1 MSKITDSAIPAF
13 LKAQKPLTGGYL
25 RLSVGLGLLSGL
37 LLIAQAW
44 SLASIV
50 NAVIFEQA
58 KLGDVVYYLAAL
70 LAIFLVRAGL
80 NQASERAAVEAAM
93 RVKRDLRQRLHQR
106 LFDAGPLYLNNER
119 SGELVNTLV
128 DGVDA
133 LENYYARYLPTMS
146 LVALIPLSILVFIF
160 PIDWISGLIMVVTA
174 PLIPFFMILI
184 GKGTERLN
192 KKQWRKLA
200 RMSAHFLD
208 MIQGLTTL
216 KLFNAS
222 RREAQVI
229 ARISDDYRRS
239 TMSVLRV
246 AFLSSLLLEFLSTVS
261 IAMVAVI
268 IGFRLMYGELD
279 FFYGFFALL
288 LAPEFY
294 QPLRNMGTHYHAR
307 MEAIGAAEKMLE
319 VLEPGTLELEDGVEP
334 LVQVPK
340 SVVEQAS
347 AESADTTLPQTNATK
362 TATSPDKTDKRLS
375 VEQDWAT
382 LNAESGI
389 TIEFDQVSFDY
400 EPGRPALK
408 NISLRIQPHET
419 IAIVGASGAG
429 KSTLMNMLLGF
440 ISPSAG
446 EIRINTMRLTAE
458 HFEAWRKQLAWMPQR
473 AHLFHGSVRD
483 NIALGQPEA
492 SDQAIQAAAK
502 AAQIADYIDTLPALY
517 ETAVGERGAGLSG
530 GQIQRIALARAFLKD
545 APVMLLDEPTA
556 HLDQESEQRIQKSL
570 AQLAQNRTVISIAHR
585 LQTIKQADRIVLLE
599 AGEILAIG
607 NHDELLADQPRYA
620 EMVSRLQQGGL

>member
-1 MSKITDSAIPAF
+1 MSKVTDSAIPAF
-13 LKAQKPLTGGYL
+13 LKAQKPLAGNYL

-44 SLASIV
+44 SLASII
-50 NAVIFEQA
+50 NAVIFDDA
-58 KLGDVVYYLAAL
+58 KLGDVTLYLAAL
-70 LAIFLVRAGL
+70 LAIFLLRAAL
-80 NQASERAAVEAAM
+80 NWASEQAAVTAAM

-106 LFDAGPLYLNNER
+106 LFDAGPLFLNNER

-133 LENYYARYLPTMS
+133 LENYYARYLPVMS
-146 LVALIPLSILVFIF
+146 LVALVPLSILVFIF
-160 PIDWISGLIMVVTA
+160 PIDWISGLILLVTA
-174 PLIPFFMILI
+174 PLIPFFMIMI

-222 RREAQVI
+222 RREADVI

-261 IAMVAVI
+261 IAMVAVLV
-268 IGFRLMYGELD
+268 GFRLMYGELD

-294 QPLRNMGTHYHAR
+294 LPLRNMGTHYHAR
-307 MEAIGAAEKMLE
+307 LEAIGAAEKMVE
-319 VLEPGTLELEDGVEP
+319 ILEPGTLQLEDGVDP
-334 LVQVPK
+334 LVKV
-340 SVVEQAS
+340 QAS
-347 AESADTTLPQTNATK
+347 VSDDGQSELSAAQSPTRYTSEAIAT
-362 TATSPDKTDKRLS
+362 ARSI
-375 VEQDWAT
+375 
-382 LNAESGI
+382 GI
-389 TIEFDQVSFDY
+389 AFDQVSFDY

-408 NISLRIQPHET
+408 NISLDIKPNEQ
-419 IAIVGASGAG
+419 IAIVGSSGAG
-429 KSTLMNMLLGF
+429 KSTLMNLLLGF
-440 ISPSAG
+440 ITPQTG
-446 EIRINTMRLTAE
+446 EIQINQTPLE
-458 HFEAWRKQLAWMPQR
+458 IQQLDFWRKKIAWMPQK
-473 AHLFHGSVRD
+473 AHLFHGSIRD
-483 NIALGQPEA
+483 NICLGQDDA
-492 SDQAIQAAAK
+492 SQHAMEAAAE
-502 AAQIADYIDTLPALY
+502 AAQIADYIESLPDAYDTH
-517 ETAVGERGAGLSG
+517 VGERGAGLSG

-556 HLDQESEQRIQKSL
+556 HLDDESERMIRQSL
-570 AQLAQNRTVISIAHR
+570 KRLAENRTVISIAHR
-585 LQTIKQADRIVLLE
+585 LNTVEQADRIVLLD
-599 AGEILAIG
+599 AGEIVAIG
-607 NHDELLADQPRYA
+607 KHDELLATQPLYK
-620 EMVSRLQQGGL
+620 EMVSRFREGAI

>member
-1 MSKITDSAIPAF
+1 MSKVTDAAIPAF
-13 LKAQKPLTGGYL
+13 LKAQKPLAGSYL
-25 RLSVGLGLLSGL
+25 KLSVGLGLLSGL

-44 SLASIV
+44 SLASII
-50 NAVIFEQA
+50 NAVIFEKA
-58 KLGDVVYYLAAL
+58 ALADVVIYLAAL
-70 LAIFLVRAGL
+70 LAIFLLRAVL
-80 NQASERAAVEAAM
+80 NWASEQTAVIAAM
-93 RVKRDLRQRLHQR
+93 RVKRDVRKRLHQR
-106 LFDAGPLYLNNER
+106 LFDGGPLLLNDER

-133 LENYYARYLPTMS
+133 LENYYARYLPVMS

-160 PIDWISGLIMVVTA
+160 PIDWISGLILLCTA
-174 PLIPFFMILI
+174 PLIPFFMIMI

-229 ARISDDYRRS
+229 SRISDDYRRS
-239 TMSVLRV
+239 TMSVLRI

-268 IGFRLMYGELD
+268 IGFRLMYGEMD
-279 FFYGFFALL
+279 FFFGFFALL

-294 QPLRNMGTHYHAR
+294 LPLRNMGTHYHAR
-307 MEAIGAAEKMLE
+307 MEAIGAAEKMVE
-319 VLEPGTLELEDGVEP
+319 VLGGED
-334 LVQVPK
+334 LV
-340 SVVEQAS
+340 SGDLAS
-347 AESADTTLPQTNATK
+347 ADVKSSSATELSATENSTDNLKAPTLVKSSEQTGVASSK
-362 TATSPDKTDKRLS
+362 LAKQSELFSTSDS
-375 VEQDWAT
+375 V
-382 LNAESGI
+382 GI
-389 TIEFDQVSFDY
+389 DFKDVSFDY
-400 EPGRPALK
+400 EAGRPALK
-408 NISLRIQPHET
+408 NINLSIKPNEQ

-429 KSTLMNMLLGF
+429 KSTLMNLLLGF
-440 ISPSAG
+440 ITPQAG
-446 EIRINTMRLTAE
+446 EIQINNMPLQAE
-458 HFEAWRKQLAWMPQR
+458 HLEAWRKQVAWMPQK

-483 NIALGQPEA
+483 NICLGQDGA
-492 SDQAIQAAAK
+492 SQESMVAAAN
-502 AAQIADYIDTLPALY
+502 AAQISEYIEPLTDRYDTH
-517 ETAVGERGAGLSG
+517 VGERGAGLSG

-556 HLDQESEQRIQKSL
+556 HLDEESEQKIRQSL
-570 AQLAQNRTVISIAHR
+570 KLLAKNRTVISIAHR
-585 LQTIKQADRIVLLE
+585 LNTVEQADRIVLLN

-607 NHDELLADQPRYA
+607 KHETLLAEQPLYK
-620 EMVSRLQQGGL
+620 EMVSRFQQGAI

>member
-1 MSKITDSAIPAF
+1 MSKVTDSAIPAF
-13 LKAQKPLTGGYL
+13 LKAQKPLTGVYL

-58 KLGDVVYYLAAL
+58 KLGDVVYYLIAL

-80 NQASERAAVEAAM
+80 NQASERAAIEAAM

-246 AFLSSLLLEFLSTVS
+246 AFLSSLLLES
-261 IAMVAVI
+261 
-268 IGFRLMYGELD
+268 
-279 FFYGFFALL
+279 
-288 LAPEFY
+288 
-294 QPLRNMGTHYHAR
+294 
-307 MEAIGAAEKMLE
+307 
-319 VLEPGTLELEDGVEP
+319 
-334 LVQVPK
+334 
-340 SVVEQAS
+340 
-347 AESADTTLPQTNATK
+347 
-362 TATSPDKTDKRLS
+362 
-375 VEQDWAT
+375 W
-382 LNAESGI
+382 
-389 TIEFDQVSFDY
+389 
-400 EPGRPALK
+400 
-408 NISLRIQPHET
+408 
-419 IAIVGASGAG
+419 
-429 KSTLMNMLLGF
+429 
-440 ISPSAG
+440 
-446 EIRINTMRLTAE
+446 
-458 HFEAWRKQLAWMPQR
+458 
-473 AHLFHGSVRD
+473 
-483 NIALGQPEA
+483 
-492 SDQAIQAAAK
+492 
-502 AAQIADYIDTLPALY
+502 
-517 ETAVGERGAGLSG
+517 
-530 GQIQRIALARAFLKD
+530 
-545 APVMLLDEPTA
+545 
-556 HLDQESEQRIQKSL
+556 
-570 AQLAQNRTVISIAHR
+570 
-585 LQTIKQADRIVLLE
+585 
-599 AGEILAIG
+599 
-607 NHDELLADQPRYA
+607 
-620 EMVSRLQQGGL
+620 

>member
-93 RVKRDLRQRLHQR
+93 RVKRDLRRRLHQR

-319 VLEPGTLELEDGVEP
+319 VLEPGTLTLEDGIEP
-334 LVQVPK
+334 LVQVPQ
-340 SVVEQAS
+340 SAS
-347 AESADTTLPQTNATK
+347 EPAAADQSDTHLATQ
-362 TATSPDKTDKRLS
+362 
-375 VEQDWAT
+375 QDWAA
-382 LNAESGI
+382 LSSESGV

-570 AQLAQNRTVISIAHR
+570 AKLAQNRTVISIAHR

>member
-319 VLEPGTLELEDGVEP
+319 VLEPGTLTLEDGIEP
-334 LVQVPK
+334 LVQVPQ
-340 SVVEQAS
+340 SAS
-347 AESADTTLPQTNATK
+347 EPAAADQSDTHLATQ
-362 TATSPDKTDKRLS
+362 
-375 VEQDWAT
+375 QDWAA
-382 LNAESGI
+382 LSSESGV

-446 EIRINTMRLTAE
+446 EIRINAMRLTAE

-620 EMVSRLQQGGL
+620 EMVTRLQQGGL

>member
-1 MSKITDSAIPAF
+1 MSKVTDAAIPAF
-13 LKAQKPLTGGYL
+13 LKAQKPLTGSYL
-25 RLSVGLGLLSGL
+25 KLSVGLGLLSGL

-44 SLASIV
+44 SLASII
-50 NAVIFEQA
+50 NAVIFDKA
-58 KLGDVVYYLAAL
+58 ALADVTLYLVAL
-70 LAIFLVRAGL
+70 LAIFLLRAAL
-80 NQASERAAVEAAM
+80 NWASEQAAVTAAM
-93 RVKRDLRQRLHQR
+93 RVKRDLRKRLHQR
-106 LFDAGPLYLNNER
+106 LFDAGPLSLSNER

-160 PIDWISGLIMVVTA
+160 PIDWISGLILLVTA
-174 PLIPFFMILI
+174 PLIPFFMIII

-268 IGFRLMYGELD
+268 IGFRLMYGEMD
-279 FFYGFFALL
+279 SFYGFFALL

-294 QPLRNMGTHYHAR
+294 LPLRNMGTHYHAR
-307 MEAIGAAEKMLE
+307 LEAIGAAEKMLE
-319 VLEPGTLELEDGVEP
+319 VLEPENESSTPTTASEATDHTKNSQQDTASSMTNGTGTGTGTGTLLTSDANIP
-334 LVQVPK
+334 
-340 SVVEQAS
+340 
-347 AESADTTLPQTNATK
+347 ESIAINFNA
-362 TATSPDKTDKRLS
+362 
-375 VEQDWAT
+375 
-382 LNAESGI
+382 
-389 TIEFDQVSFDY
+389 VSFDY

-408 NISLRIQPHET
+408 NISLAIKPHEQ

-429 KSTLMNMLLGF
+429 KSTLMNLLLGF
-440 ISPSAG
+440 ITPQAG
-446 EIRINTMRLTAE
+446 EIQINNAPLQAQHLDT
-458 HFEAWRKQLAWMPQR
+458 WRKQIAWMPQR
-473 AHLFHGSVRD
+473 AHLFHGSIRD
-483 NIALGQPEA
+483 NICLGQEGA
-492 SDQAIQAAAK
+492 SQQAMEAAAD
-502 AAQIADYIDTLPALY
+502 AAQIADYIESLPDAYDTH
-517 ETAVGERGAGLSG
+517 VGERGAGLSG

-556 HLDQESEQRIQKSL
+556 HLDQESERKIRQSL
-570 AQLAQNRTVISIAHR
+570 QLLAKNRTVISIAHR
-585 LQTIKQADRIVLLE
+585 LNTVEQADRIVLLN

-607 NHDELLADQPRYA
+607 SHDALLAEQPLYK
-620 EMVSRLQQGGL
+620 EMVSRFQQGAL

>member
-1 MSKITDSAIPAF
+1 MSKMTDSAIPAF
-13 LKAQKPLTGGYL
+13 LKAQKPLAGNYL

-44 SLASIV
+44 SLASII
-50 NAVIFEQA
+50 NAVIFDDA
-58 KLGDVVYYLAAL
+58 KLGDVTLYLAAL
-70 LAIFLVRAGL
+70 LAIFLLRAAL
-80 NQASERAAVEAAM
+80 NWASEQAAVTAAM

-106 LFDAGPLYLNNER
+106 LFDAGPLFLNNER

-133 LENYYARYLPTMS
+133 LENYYARYLPVMS
-146 LVALIPLSILVFIF
+146 LVALVPLSILVFIF
-160 PIDWISGLIMVVTA
+160 PIDWISGLILLVTA
-174 PLIPFFMILI
+174 PLIPFFMIMI

-261 IAMVAVI
+261 IAMVAVLV
-268 IGFRLMYGELD
+268 GFRLMYGELD

-294 QPLRNMGTHYHAR
+294 LPLRNMGTHYHAR
-307 MEAIGAAEKMLE
+307 LEAIGAAEKMVE
-319 VLEPGTLELEDGVEP
+319 ILEPGTLQLEDGVDP
-334 LVQVPK
+334 LVKV
-340 SVVEQAS
+340 QAS
-347 AESADTTLPQTNATK
+347 VSDGGQSELSAAQSPTRYTPEAIV
-362 TATSPDKTDKRLS
+362 TARSI
-375 VEQDWAT
+375 
-382 LNAESGI
+382 GI
-389 TIEFDQVSFDY
+389 AFDQVSFDY

-408 NISLRIQPHET
+408 NISLDIKPNEQ
-419 IAIVGASGAG
+419 IAIVGSSGAG
-429 KSTLMNMLLGF
+429 KSTLMNLLLGF
-440 ISPSAG
+440 ITPQTG
-446 EIRINTMRLTAE
+446 EIQINQTPLETQQLD
-458 HFEAWRKQLAWMPQR
+458 FWRKQIAWMPQK
-473 AHLFHGSVRD
+473 AHLFHGSIRD
-483 NIALGQPEA
+483 NICLGQDDA
-492 SDQAIQAAAK
+492 SQHAMEAAAE
-502 AAQIADYIDTLPALY
+502 AAQIADYIESLPDAYDTH
-517 ETAVGERGAGLSG
+517 VGERGAGLSG

-556 HLDQESEQRIQKSL
+556 HLDDESERMIRQSL
-570 AQLAQNRTVISIAHR
+570 KRLAENRTVISIAHR
-585 LQTIKQADRIVLLE
+585 LNTVEQADRIVLLD
-599 AGEILAIG
+599 AGEIVAIG
-607 NHDELLADQPRYA
+607 KHEELLATQPLYK
-620 EMVSRLQQGGL
+620 EMVSRFREGAI

>member
-319 VLEPGTLELEDGVEP
+319 VLEPGTLTLEDGIEP
-334 LVQVPK
+334 LVQVPQ
-340 SVVEQAS
+340 SAS
-347 AESADTTLPQTNATK
+347 EPAAADQSDTHLATQ
-362 TATSPDKTDKRLS
+362 
-375 VEQDWAT
+375 QDWAA
-382 LNAESGI
+382 LSSESGV

>member
-1 MSKITDSAIPAF
+1 MSKVTDSAIPAF
-13 LKAQKPLTGGYL
+13 LKAQKPLTGVYL

-58 KLGDVVYYLAAL
+58 KLGDVVYYLIAL

-80 NQASERAAVEAAM
+80 NQASERAAIEAAM

-362 TATSPDKTDKRLS
+362 TATSPGKTDKNLS

-382 LNAESGI
+382 FNAESGI

-408 NISLRIQPHET
+408 NISLRIQAHET

-440 ISPSAG
+440 ISPQSG
-446 EIRINTMRLTAE
+446 EIRINDMPLTPS

-473 AHLFHGSVRD
+473 AHLFHGNVRD

-492 SDQAIQAAAK
+492 SDQAIKAAAE

-570 AQLAQNRTVISIAHR
+570 EQLARNRTVISIAHR
-585 LQTIKQADRIVLLE
+585 LQTIEQADRIVLLE

-607 NHDELLADQPRYA
+607 NHDSLLAEQPRYA
-620 EMVSRLQQGGL
+620 EMVSRLKQGGL

>member
-1 MSKITDSAIPAF
+1 MSKVTDSAIPAF
-13 LKAQKPLTGGYL
+13 LKAQKPLTGVYL

-58 KLGDVVYYLAAL
+58 KLGDVVYYLIAL

-80 NQASERAAVEAAM
+80 NQASERAAIEAAM

-382 LNAESGI
+382 FNAESGI

-408 NISLRIQPHET
+408 NISLRIQAHET

-440 ISPSAG
+440 ISPQSG
-446 EIRINTMRLTAE
+446 EIRINDMPLTPS

-473 AHLFHGSVRD
+473 AHLFHGNVRD

-492 SDQAIQAAAK
+492 SDQAIKAAAE

-570 AQLAQNRTVISIAHR
+570 EQLARNRTVISIAHR
-585 LQTIKQADRIVLLE
+585 LQTIEQADRIVLLE

-607 NHDELLADQPRYA
+607 NHDSLLAEQPRYA
-620 EMVSRLQQGGL
+620 EMVSRLKQGGL

>member
-1 MSKITDSAIPAF
+1 MSKMTDSAIPAF
-13 LKAQKPLTGGYL
+13 LKAQKPLTGALL

-44 SLASIV
+44 SLASLI
-50 NAVIFEQA
+50 NAVIFNKA
-58 KLGDVVYYLAAL
+58 TLPDTSVYLGAL
-70 LAIFLVRAGL
+70 LAIFLLRAGL
-80 NQASERAAVEAAM
+80 NWASEQTAVTAAM
-93 RVKRDLRQRLHQR
+93 RVKRKLRQRLHQQ
-106 LFDAGPLYLNNER
+106 LFDAGPLFLNDER

-133 LENYYARYLPTMS
+133 LENYYARYLPAMS

-160 PIDWISGLIMVVTA
+160 PIDWISGVIMAVTA

-222 RREAQVI
+222 RREADVI

-261 IAMVAVI
+261 IAMVAVL

-294 QPLRNMGTHYHAR
+294 LPLRNMGTHYHAR

-319 VLEPGTLELEDGVEP
+319 VLEPGKVTLAKTSSPAFLD
-334 LVQVPK
+334 
-340 SVVEQAS
+340 S
-347 AESADTTLPQTNATK
+347 AQHIAIQFNH
-362 TATSPDKTDKRLS
+362 
-375 VEQDWAT
+375 
-382 LNAESGI
+382 
-389 TIEFDQVSFDY
+389 VSFDY

-408 NISLRIQPHET
+408 DLSLNIAAHEN
-419 IAIVGASGAG
+419 IAIVGSSGAG
-429 KSTLMNMLLGF
+429 KSTLLNMLLGF
-440 ISPSAG
+440 ITPQSG
-446 EIRINTMRLTAE
+446 DININGIPLQPQHHA
-458 HFEAWRKQLAWMPQR
+458 AWRKQLAWMPQQ
-473 AHLFHGSVRD
+473 AHLFHGTIRD
-483 NIALGQPEA
+483 NIALGQTDA
-492 SDQAIQAAAK
+492 TDRAIIHAAE
-502 AAQIADYIDTLPALY
+502 AAQIADYIESLPARY
-517 ETAVGERGAGLSG
+517 DTYVGERGAGLSG

-545 APVMLLDEPTA
+545 APLMLLDEPTA
-556 HLDQESEQRIQKSL
+556 HLDQDSEQRIQQSL
-570 AQLAQNRTVISIAHR
+570 KTLSQNRTVISIAHR
-585 LQTIKQADRIVLLE
+585 LNTVEQADRIVLLNHGEVIAVDTHE
-599 AGEILAIG
+599 A
-607 NHDELLADQPRYA
+607 LLASQPLYA
-620 EMVSRLQQGGL
+620 DMVSRFQQGAR

>member
-1 MSKITDSAIPAF
+1 MSKVTDAAIPAF
-13 LKAQKPLTGGYL
+13 LKAQKPLAGSYL

-44 SLASIV
+44 GLASIIS
-50 NAVIFEQA
+50 AVVFDQA
-58 KLGDVVYYLAAL
+58 SLGDVRSYLTVLLIVFLLRAAL
-70 LAIFLVRAGL
+70 
-80 NQASERAAVEAAM
+80 NWASEQAAVTAAI
-93 RVKRDLRQRLHQR
+93 RVKRDLRKRLHQK
-106 LFDAGPLYLNNER
+106 LLDAGPTFLNDEH

-146 LVALIPLSILVFIF
+146 LVALIPLSILVFVF
-160 PIDWISGLIMVVTA
+160 PIDWISGVILLVTA
-174 PLIPFFMILI
+174 PLIPFFMIII

-246 AFLSSLLLEFLSTVS
+246 AFLSSLMLEFLSTVS

-268 IGFRLMYGELD
+268 IGFRLMYGEMD

-288 LAPEFY
+288 LTPEFY
-294 QPLRNMGTHYHAR
+294 LPLRNMGTHYHAR
-307 MEAIGAAEKMLE
+307 LEAIGAAEKMLE
-319 VLEPGTLELEDGVEP
+319 IMPADNTSSDVADPISNT
-334 LVQVPK
+334 
-340 SVVEQAS
+340 SQA
-347 AESADTTLPQTNATK
+347 
-362 TATSPDKTDKRLS
+362 TDKLISSKPIRI
-375 VEQDWAT
+375 D
-382 LNAESGI
+382 
-389 TIEFDQVSFDY
+389 FDRVSFDY

-408 NISLRIQPHET
+408 NISLCIRANEK
-419 IAIVGASGAG
+419 IAIVGESGAG
-429 KSTLMNMLLGF
+429 KSTLMNLLLGF
-440 ISPSAG
+440 IIPQSG
-446 EIRINTMRLTAE
+446 EIRINNTPLQCQQIG
-458 HFEAWRKQLAWMPQR
+458 AWRGLISWMPQQ
-473 AHLFHGSVRD
+473 AHLFHGSIRD
-483 NIALGQPEA
+483 NICLGQQDVDP
-492 SDQAIQAAAK
+492 QAVQAAAES
-502 AAQIADYIDTLPALY
+502 AQIADYIESLPNTYDTH
-517 ETAVGERGAGLSG
+517 VSERGAGLSG
-530 GQIQRIALARAFLKD
+530 GQIQRVALARAFLKD

-556 HLDQESEQRIQKSL
+556 HLDQESEQKIRQSL
-570 AQLAQNRTVISIAHR
+570 TVLAENRMVISIAHR
-585 LQTIKQADRIVLLE
+585 LNTVEQADRIVLLQ

-607 NHDELLADQPRYA
+607 GHEELLAEQPSYKK
-620 EMVSRLQQGGL
+620 MVSNFQQGAL